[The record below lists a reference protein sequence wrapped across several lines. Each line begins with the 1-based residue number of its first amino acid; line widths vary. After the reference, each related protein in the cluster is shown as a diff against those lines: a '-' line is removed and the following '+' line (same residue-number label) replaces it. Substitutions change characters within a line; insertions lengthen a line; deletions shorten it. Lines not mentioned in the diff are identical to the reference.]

1 MSRQGERFPIR
12 MGTIRPDAYN
22 YPGMLARSVGAGHH
36 WRETETEQRGDVMLH
51 VFACSR
57 CGQEQVYRV
66 YDNGLCIETRDLAS
80 CDEAIASQVHEA

>member
-1 MSRQGERFPIR
+1 MSSDGFPAP
-12 MGTIRPDAYN
+12 MGTIRSDAYN

-57 CGQEQVYRV
+57 CGQEQVYLV
-66 YDNGLCIETRDLAS
+66 YPNGLCIATRDHPGS
-80 CDEAIASQVHEA
+80 CDEAMADQVHSA